1 MFELALFAPRPGA
14 PCVSRVRVML
24 PVGPAVATLQL
35 DFAWTQLTFVFG
47 FDGKNSG

>member
-24 PVGPAVATLQL
+24 PVGPAVATL